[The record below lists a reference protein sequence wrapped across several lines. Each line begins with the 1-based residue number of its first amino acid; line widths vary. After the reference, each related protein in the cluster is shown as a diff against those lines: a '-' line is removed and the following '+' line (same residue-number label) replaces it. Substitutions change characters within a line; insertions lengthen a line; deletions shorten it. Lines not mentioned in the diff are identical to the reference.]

1 MTTMTVG
8 DLLNDT
14 EYVEYPILFNWDE
27 EAHPRDAH
35 GRFGSGE
42 SHSEHQEGEGEH
54 GNKQDRFSG
63 KAGHGSL
70 DSSKSA
76 LAGSSAADRAKLAGL
91 GSTESHSSGMKDI
104 SSALAATKQVAGA
117 AGALKTALGQKVWD
131 KLPPSAQAVYT
142 GLKAG
147 IDKVE
152 HALEVP
158 YKAGNNAAKEVM
170 RAQGMNENHVEA
182 AGKMLGTADGVL
194 RWSSNIPVAHEAIH
208 LLTGIGGPVAFLG
221 AKVGYYTP
229 VASLAYVGASLAKAA
244 VGDVGRAAGRI
255 FGGKNP
261 FQTISIARAA
271 IRGAMQKQSHEG
283 GHGAE
288 SHLAHGVAGAMHFAP
303 AAVRGLAG
311 LAGQALETHAA
322 PDQPNT
328 ARMRQN
334 APKLAKAWK
343 TTDFDDEYVPFVYA
357 ALDEC
362 QGDMDK
368 AIKFANI
375 AYKKAAA

>member
-35 GRFGSGE
+35 GRFGA
-42 SHSEHQEGEGEH
+42 GEGASKVF
-54 GNKQDRFSG
+54 KQTRSTASG
-63 KAGHGSL
+63 
-70 DSSKSA
+70 
-76 LAGSSAADRAKLAGL
+76 AGSSEEHTGVQEEAGHKGFARLAQL
-91 GSTESHSSGMKDI
+91 GATESHSTAMKDI

-343 TTDFDDEYVPFVYA
+343 ATGFDDEYVPFVYA

-362 QGDMDK
+362 QGNMDK